1 MKHIKYNP
9 AQHLARQ
16 ALYHVQNVTIYK
28 KLFHIPCRIISNF
41 YKENHNVHHH
51 IKSCDQIQNLSG
63 TSKHP
68 LIFPACYKGKAYF
81 TCPEEEE
88 TGTDEERNPS
98 NHGVVFL

>member
-16 ALYHVQNVTIYK
+16 ALYHEQNVILYK
-28 KLFHIPCRIISNF
+28 KLFYIPCRIIATF
-41 YKENHNVHHH
+41 IKEDHNLETPNVHHH

-68 LIFPACYKGKAYF
+68 LIFPACYKRKAYF
-81 TCPEEEE
+81 TCPVEEK
-88 TGTDEERNPS
+88 TGTDKE
-98 NHGVVFL
+98 